1 MANLPIQALWI
12 ICRTNNKTDFLF
24 LIIYYS
30 SKTVPYHIFYAF
42 CLRQRKISILL
53 LILSLRMWQP
63 IKRFNIF
70 YTSTPNLKVVNS
82 FPLHSL
88 KLSLCHQSDIFQ

>member
-53 LILSLRMWQP
+53 LILSYRSGSQSKGLTFSIQVLR
-63 IKRFNIF
+63 I
-70 YTSTPNLKVVNS
+70 
-82 FPLHSL
+82 
-88 KLSLCHQSDIFQ
+88 